1 MKRPHED
8 EIESGNSSN
17 KWVKQSSILD
27 QIVINPGLQHII
39 EMIFFN
45 LDYKD
50 LKKCNLINAAIKKI
64 LINPMFWL
72 KKWRFNKGLSTKNQ
86 SDWIKALQ
94 MTKNTNFEK
103 NVILYIKKVIKLGHY
118 VDIPCYINND
128 ALMKVNEISFE
139 EALEK
144 KDAGVLQILAPM
156 SGIVNAPNATIQHIL
171 RFSIMKMIKKFKMHI
186 DLIKVLA
193 PMMKNPNA
201 KRQKYDE
208 TTIWFAA
215 LTGNLDIIKFLA
227 PLSTDNLNASDMG
240 GNTAIHNAAQEGYL
254 DIIKFLVPLTENP
267 NAPNNIGITP
277 IDLARRKNPW
287 FSESTEGCDDIISI
301 LESHK

>member
-1 MKRPHED
+1 
-8 EIESGNSSN
+8 
-17 KWVKQSSILD
+17 
-27 QIVINPGLQHII
+27 
-39 EMIFFN
+39 
-45 LDYKD
+45 
-50 LKKCNLINAAIKKI
+50 
-64 LINPMFWL
+64 
-72 KKWRFNKGLSTKNQ
+72 
-86 SDWIKALQ
+86 
-94 MTKNTNFEK
+94 MTKNTNLER

-128 ALMKVNEISFE
+128 TLMKVNEISFE

-144 KDAGVLQILAPM
+144 IDAGVLQILAPM
-156 SGIVNAPNATIQHIL
+156 TGIVNAPNATIQHIL

-227 PLSTDNLNASDMG
+227 PLSTDTLNASDMG

-287 FSESTEGCDDIISI
+287 FSESTEGCDDIINI

>member
-1 MKRPHED
+1 M
-8 EIESGNSSN
+8 S
-17 KWVKQSSILD
+17 QSYRRHWLKN
-27 QIVINPGLQHII
+27 VHIR
-39 EMIFFN
+39 FHS
-45 LDYKD
+45 D
-50 LKKCNLINAAIKKI
+50 NLIR
-64 LINPMFWL
+64 MVY
-72 KKWRFNKGLSTKNQ
+72 SC
-86 SDWIKALQ
+86 
-94 MTKNTNFEK
+94 TN
-103 NVILYIKKVIKLGHY
+103 L
-118 VDIPCYINND
+118 C
-128 ALMKVNEISFE
+128 
-139 EALEK
+139 
-144 KDAGVLQILAPM
+144 
-156 SGIVNAPNATIQHIL
+156 
-171 RFSIMKMIKKFKMHI
+171 
-186 DLIKVLA
+186 
-193 PMMKNPNA
+193 PNA

-227 PLSTDNLNASDMG
+227 PLSTDTLNASDMG